1 MKIEKKL
8 SLDTAVDRSE
18 HAKKTAPAPQYG
30 GTRKDTSFD
39 VRQLTSH
46 RMRAGRKAGTHPAE
60 KDSESQKRGEQR

>member
-46 RMRAGRKAGTHPAE
+46 RMRAGM
-60 KDSESQKRGEQR
+60 RGA